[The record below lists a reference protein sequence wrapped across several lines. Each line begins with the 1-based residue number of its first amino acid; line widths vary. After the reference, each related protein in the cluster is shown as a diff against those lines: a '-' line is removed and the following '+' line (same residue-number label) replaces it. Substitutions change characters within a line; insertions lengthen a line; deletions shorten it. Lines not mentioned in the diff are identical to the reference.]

1 MSKSEYAPPL
11 APVGDAAS
19 VQETVER
26 KVGNAAPGQKSESG
40 PASAGSVGSAAASVP
55 PASSGGF
62 SQAAG
67 WHLPPHATHADP
79 LLDCLVQLTRL
90 HGKPYTAQALSNGLP
105 LVDQRLTPSLLARA
119 AARAQFSTRIVRR
132 DLVDVPQGLLP
143 AILILNGN
151 QACLLL
157 KPLEDGRFLVQYPES
172 ESPVEVDAQSLQQ
185 SYAGLMCFVRPQFH
199 FEQRAVQKE
208 VQPRSSHWFWAVVLE
223 NKRLYRDAL
232 MAAVLINVFA
242 LTMPLFSMNVYD
254 RVVPNNAV
262 ETLWVLAIGISLVL
276 IFNFVLTTARAYVVD
291 AASKRVDVQLS
302 AQIMERVLDLRM
314 ESRPASVGSFA
325 ANLRSFESV
334 RDFIASASLTTLVDL
349 PFVLLFLVV
358 IAWISPWMVLAPVVA
373 IGAILLVSF
382 WAQARMEALTL
393 KTFQASSQRNAML
406 VESLT
411 NLEAVKT
418 LNAQSGVQRLWES
431 STQYIAYMGGKI
443 KFISSGT
450 VNFVQT
456 LQQLVTVAVVVIGV
470 YQVQE
475 QALSMGG
482 IIAASM
488 IAGRCLA
495 PFGQV
500 AGLMM
505 QFHNARTSLN
515 SIDNYMKMPVEHE
528 AGREYVARPDL
539 RGAIEFRNVSFGY
552 PGSAQNSLSG
562 VSFSVRAGER
572 VGIIGRIGSGKTT
585 LEKLVLGLY
594 QPTEGAVLIDGMDA
608 RQIDP
613 VDLRRAIGHVP
624 QDPMLFYG
632 SLKHN
637 LLVGA
642 PHATE
647 ADMLRAARIAG
658 VDEFA
663 AQNPKGY
670 DMLVGERGE
679 SLSGGQRQ
687 SIAVARALIHDPA
700 MLLLDEPSSN
710 LDNQSEAQLKRRL
723 QEAAQGKTMVLV
735 THRTALLTLVDRL
748 IVIDGGKI
756 VADGAKDQVIEA
768 LKQGRIGGAGGRA

>member
-1 MSKSEYAPPL
+1 MTRPDFEPSL
-11 APVGDAAS
+11 ASSNGTDATQKTGQGS
-19 VQETVER
+19 MPE
-26 KVGNAAPGQKSESG
+26 AAAAAEQAG
-40 PASAGSVGSAAASVP
+40 PAFLGARSSARA
-55 PASSGGF
+55 PAGDWRMP
-62 SQAAG
+62 A
-67 WHLPPHATHADP
+67 HETHADP
-79 LLDCLVQLTRL
+79 LLDCLVQLTHL

-119 AARAQFSTRIVRR
+119 AARAQFSTRIVQRSL
-132 DLVDVPQGLLP
+132 DDVPQGLLP
-143 AILILNGN
+143 AILILHGDR
-151 QACLLL
+151 ACLLL
-157 KPLEDGRFLVQYPES
+157 RALESGRFLLQYPES
-172 ESPVEVDAQSLQQ
+172 ESPVEVEAQVLQQ
-185 SYAGLMCFVRPQFH
+185 DYAGLMCFVRPQFR
-199 FEQRAVQKE
+199 FEPRSVQQGME
-208 VQPRSSHWFWAVVLE
+208 PRSSHWFWAVILE
-223 NKRLYRDAL
+223 NRRLYRDAL
-232 MAAVLINVFA
+232 LAAVLINVFA
-242 LTMPLFSMNVYD
+242 LAMPLFSMNVYD

-276 IFNFVLTTARAYVVD
+276 IFNFVLTTTRAYVVD

-349 PFVLLFLVV
+349 PFVLLFLVA
-358 IAWISPWMVLAPVVA
+358 IAWVSPWMLIPPVVA
-373 IGAILLVSF
+373 IAAILLVSF
-382 WAQARMEALTL
+382 WAQARMESLTL
-393 KTFQASSQRNAML
+393 KTFQASSQRNALL

-456 LQQLVTVAVVVIGV
+456 LQQLVTIAVVVIGV
-470 YQVQE
+470 YQVQD
-475 QALSMGG
+475 ASLSMGG

-528 AGREYVARPDL
+528 AEREFVSRPDL
-539 RGAIEFRNVSFGY
+539 RGAIEFRNVSFSY
-552 PGSAQNSLSG
+552 PGSEQASLSG
-562 VSFSVRAGER
+562 VSFSLRPGER

-594 QPTEGAVLIDGMDA
+594 QPSEGSVLIDGMDA

-642 PHATE
+642 PFADET
-647 ADMLRAARIAG
+647 DMLHAARIAG
-658 VDEFA
+658 VDDFA
-663 AQNPKGY
+663 ARNPKGY

-687 SIAVARALIHDPA
+687 SIAVARALINDPA
-700 MLLLDEPSSN
+700 ILLLDEPSSN

-723 QEAAQGKTMVLV
+723 EEASQGKTILLV

-748 IVIDGGKI
+748 IVIDGGRI

-768 LKQGRIGGAGGRA
+768 LKQGRIGGVGGRA

>member
-1 MSKSEYAPPL
+1 MASSN
-11 APVGDAAS
+11 GTDATQKAGQGS
-19 VQETVER
+19 LPE
-26 KVGNAAPGQKSESG
+26 AAAAAEQAG
-40 PASAGSVGSAAASVP
+40 PAFLGARSSAHA
-55 PASSGGF
+55 PAGGWRMP
-62 SQAAG
+62 A
-67 WHLPPHATHADP
+67 HETHADP
-79 LLDCLVQLTRL
+79 LLDCLVQLTNL

-119 AARAQFSTRIVRR
+119 AARAQFSTRIVQRGL
-132 DLVDVPQGLLP
+132 DDVPQGLLP
-143 AILILNGN
+143 AILILHGDR
-151 QACLLL
+151 ACLLL
-157 KPLEDGRFLVQYPES
+157 RALESGRFLLQYPES
-172 ESPVEVDAQSLQQ
+172 ESPVEVEAQALLQD
-185 SYAGLMCFVRPQFH
+185 YAGLMCFVRPQFR
-199 FEQRAVQKE
+199 FEPRSVQQGME
-208 VQPRSSHWFWAVVLE
+208 PRSSHWFWAVILE
-223 NKRLYRDAL
+223 NRRLYRDAL
-232 MAAVLINVFA
+232 LAAVLINVFA
-242 LTMPLFSMNVYD
+242 LAMPLFSMNVYD

-276 IFNFVLTTARAYVVD
+276 IFNFVLTTTRAYVVD

-349 PFVLLFLVV
+349 PFVLLFLVA
-358 IAWISPWMVLAPVVA
+358 IAWVSPWMLIPPVVA
-373 IGAILLVSF
+373 IAAILLVSF
-382 WAQARMEALTL
+382 WAQARMESLTL
-393 KTFQASSQRNAML
+393 KTFQASSQRNALL

-456 LQQLVTVAVVVIGV
+456 LQQLVTIAVVVIGV
-470 YQVQE
+470 YQVQD
-475 QALSMGG
+475 ASLSMGG

-528 AGREYVARPDL
+528 AEREFVSRPDL
-539 RGAIEFRNVSFGY
+539 RGAIEFRNVSFSY
-552 PGSAQNSLSG
+552 PGSEQASLSG
-562 VSFSVRAGER
+562 VSFSLRPGER

-594 QPTEGAVLIDGMDA
+594 QPSEGSVLIDGMDA

-642 PHATE
+642 PFADET
-647 ADMLRAARIAG
+647 DMLHAARIAG
-658 VDEFA
+658 VDDFA
-663 AQNPKGY
+663 ARNPKGY

-687 SIAVARALIHDPA
+687 SIAVARALINDPA
-700 MLLLDEPSSN
+700 ILLLDEPSSN

-723 QEAAQGKTMVLV
+723 EEASQGKTILLV

-748 IVIDGGKI
+748 IVIDGGRI

-768 LKQGRIGGAGGRA
+768 LKQGRIGGVGGRA

>member
-1 MSKSEYAPPL
+1 M
-11 APVGDAAS
+11 
-19 VQETVER
+19 
-26 KVGNAAPGQKSESG
+26 
-40 PASAGSVGSAAASVP
+40 PA
-55 PASSGGF
+55 
-62 SQAAG
+62 
-67 WHLPPHATHADP
+67 HETHADP
-79 LLDCLVQLTRL
+79 LLDCLVQLTNL

-119 AARAQFSTRIVRR
+119 AARAQFSTRIVQRSL
-132 DLVDVPQGLLP
+132 DAVPQGLLP
-143 AILILNGN
+143 AILILNGDR
-151 QACLLL
+151 ACLLL
-157 KPLEDGRFLVQYPES
+157 RALESGRFLLQYPES
-172 ESPVEVDAQSLQQ
+172 ESPVEVEAQALLQD
-185 SYAGLMCFVRPQFH
+185 YAGLMCFVRPQFR
-199 FEQRAVQKE
+199 FEPRSVQQGME
-208 VQPRSSHWFWAVVLE
+208 PRSSHWFWAVILE
-223 NKRLYRDAL
+223 NRRLYRDAL
-232 MAAVLINVFA
+232 LAAVLINVFA
-242 LTMPLFSMNVYD
+242 LAMPLFSMNVYD

-276 IFNFVLTTARAYVVD
+276 IFNFVLTTTRAYVVD

-349 PFVLLFLVV
+349 PFVLLFLVA
-358 IAWISPWMVLAPVVA
+358 IAWVSPWMLIPPVVA
-373 IGAILLVSF
+373 IAAILLVSF
-382 WAQARMEALTL
+382 WAQARMESLTL
-393 KTFQASSQRNAML
+393 KTFQASSQRNALL

-456 LQQLVTVAVVVIGV
+456 LQQLVTIAVVVIGV
-470 YQVQE
+470 YQVQD
-475 QALSMGG
+475 ASLSMGG

-528 AGREYVARPDL
+528 AEREFVSRPDL
-539 RGAIEFRNVSFGY
+539 RGAIEFRNVSFSY
-552 PGSAQNSLSG
+552 PGSEQASLSG
-562 VSFSVRAGER
+562 VSFSLRPGER

-594 QPTEGAVLIDGMDA
+594 QPSEGSVLIDGMDA

-642 PHATE
+642 PFADET
-647 ADMLRAARIAG
+647 DMLHAARIAG
-658 VDEFA
+658 VDDFA
-663 AQNPKGY
+663 ARNPKGY

-687 SIAVARALIHDPA
+687 SIAVARALINDPA
-700 MLLLDEPSSN
+700 ILLLDEPSSN

-723 QEAAQGKTMVLV
+723 EEASQGKTILLV

-748 IVIDGGKI
+748 IVIDGGRI

-768 LKQGRIGGAGGRA
+768 LKQGRIGGVGGRA

>member
-1 MSKSEYAPPL
+1 MGRVQMPDSEFEMPEDP
-11 APVGDAAS
+11 
-19 VQETVER
+19 
-26 KVGNAAPGQKSESG
+26 
-40 PASAGSVGSAAASVP
+40 SAGQGPGPMPAA
-55 PASSGGF
+55 
-62 SQAAG
+62 SQAA
-67 WHLPPHATHADP
+67 HADP
-79 LLDCLVQLTRL
+79 LLECLVQLTHL
-90 HGKPYTAQALSNGLP
+90 HGNPYSAQALSNGLP
-105 LVDQRLTPSLLARA
+105 LVEQRLTPSLLARA
-119 AARAQFSTRIVRR
+119 AARAHFTTRIVQR
-132 DLVDVPQGLLP
+132 DIDGVPEGLLP

-151 QACLLL
+151 RACLLL
-157 KPLEDGRFLVQYPES
+157 KVLGEGRLLVQYPEID
-172 ESPVEVDAQSLQQ
+172 SPVEVERAALLQD
-185 SYAGLMCFVRPQFH
+185 YTGMMCFVRPQFR
-199 FEQRAVQKE
+199 FEQRSVQKGLE
-208 VQPRSSHWFWAVVLE
+208 PRSGHWFWAVVLD
-223 NKRLYRDAL
+223 NRRLYRDAL
-232 MAAVLINVFA
+232 LAAILINLFA
-242 LTMPLFSMNVYD
+242 LAMPLFSMNVYD

-276 IFNFVLTTARAYVVD
+276 IFNFVLSTARAYVVD
-291 AASKRVDVQLS
+291 SASKRVDVQLS

-314 ESRPASVGSFA
+314 DARPASVGSFA

-349 PFVLLFLVV
+349 PFVLLFLLAL
-358 IAWISPWMVLAPVVA
+358 AWISPWMLIPPIVA
-373 IGAILLVSF
+373 ILAILAVSF
-382 WAQARMEALTL
+382 WAQARMESLTL
-393 KTFQASSQRNAML
+393 KTFQAASQRNALL

-443 KFISSGT
+443 KFISAGT

-456 LQQLVTVAVVVIGV
+456 MQQLVSVAVVIIGV

-475 QALSMGG
+475 SALSMGG

-488 IAGRCLA
+488 IAGRTLA

-505 QFHNARTSLN
+505 QFHNARTSLH
-515 SIDNYMKMPVEHE
+515 SIDNYMKMPVEHGPE
-528 AGREYVARPDL
+528 REYVARPDL
-539 RGAIEFRNVSFGY
+539 RGAIEFRNVSFSY
-552 PGSAQNSLSG
+552 PGSDQASLSG
-562 VSFSVRAGER
+562 VSFSVKPGER
-572 VGIIGRIGSGKTT
+572 VGLIGRIGSGKTT

-594 QPTEGAVLIDGMDA
+594 QPTEGAVLIDGVDA

-637 LLVGA
+637 LLIGA
-642 PHATE
+642 PQAGE
-647 ADMLRAARIAG
+647 REMLHAARIAG
-658 VDEFA
+658 VDDFA

-670 DMLVGERGE
+670 GMNIGERGE

-687 SIAVARALIHDPA
+687 SIAVARALINDPP

-723 QEAAQGKTMVLV
+723 QEAAEGKTVLLV

-748 IVIDGGKI
+748 IVIDGGRI

-768 LKQGRIGGAGGRA
+768 LKQGRIGATGGRA

>member
-1 MSKSEYAPPL
+1 L
-11 APVGDAAS
+11 ASSNGTDATQKAGQGS
-19 VQETVER
+19 LPE
-26 KVGNAAPGQKSESG
+26 AAAAAEQAG
-40 PASAGSVGSAAASVP
+40 PAFLGARSSAHA
-55 PASSGGF
+55 PAGDWRMP
-62 SQAAG
+62 A
-67 WHLPPHATHADP
+67 HETHADP
-79 LLDCLVQLTRL
+79 LLDCLVQLTNL

-119 AARAQFSTRIVRR
+119 AARAQFSTRIVQRGL
-132 DLVDVPQGLLP
+132 DDVPQGLLP
-143 AILILNGN
+143 AILILHGDR
-151 QACLLL
+151 ACLLL
-157 KPLEDGRFLVQYPES
+157 RTLESGRFLLQYPES
-172 ESPVEVDAQSLQQ
+172 ESPVEVEAQALLQD
-185 SYAGLMCFVRPQFH
+185 YAGLMCFVRPQFR
-199 FEQRAVQKE
+199 FEPRSVQQGME
-208 VQPRSSHWFWAVVLE
+208 PRSSHWFWAVILE
-223 NKRLYRDAL
+223 NRRLYRDAL
-232 MAAVLINVFA
+232 LAAVLINVFA
-242 LTMPLFSMNVYD
+242 LAMPLFSMNVYD

-276 IFNFVLTTARAYVVD
+276 IFNFVLTTTRAYVVD

-302 AQIMERVLDLRM
+302 AQIMERVLDLRI

-349 PFVLLFLVV
+349 PFVLLFLVA
-358 IAWISPWMVLAPVVA
+358 IAWVSPWMLIPPVVA
-373 IGAILLVSF
+373 IAAILLVSF
-382 WAQARMEALTL
+382 WAQARMESLTL
-393 KTFQASSQRNAML
+393 KTFQASSQRNALL

-456 LQQLVTVAVVVIGV
+456 LQQLVTIAVVVIGV
-470 YQVQE
+470 YQVQDA
-475 QALSMGG
+475 ALSMGG

-528 AGREYVARPDL
+528 AEREFVSRPDL
-539 RGAIEFRNVSFGY
+539 RGAIEFRNVSFSY
-552 PGSAQNSLSG
+552 PGSEQASLSG
-562 VSFSVRAGER
+562 VSFSLRPGER

-594 QPTEGAVLIDGMDA
+594 QPSEGSVLIDGMDA

-642 PHATE
+642 PFADET
-647 ADMLRAARIAG
+647 DMLHAARIAG
-658 VDEFA
+658 VDDFA
-663 AQNPKGY
+663 ARNPKGY

-687 SIAVARALIHDPA
+687 SIAVARALINDPA
-700 MLLLDEPSSN
+700 ILLLDEPSSN

-723 QEAAQGKTMVLV
+723 EEASQGKTILLV

-748 IVIDGGKI
+748 IVIDGGRI

-768 LKQGRIGGAGGRA
+768 LKQGRIGGVGGRA

>member
-1 MSKSEYAPPL
+1 M
-11 APVGDAAS
+11 
-19 VQETVER
+19 
-26 KVGNAAPGQKSESG
+26 
-40 PASAGSVGSAAASVP
+40 PA
-55 PASSGGF
+55 
-62 SQAAG
+62 
-67 WHLPPHATHADP
+67 HETHADP
-79 LLDCLVQLTRL
+79 LLDCLVQLTNL

-119 AARAQFSTRIVRR
+119 AARAQFSTRIVQRGL
-132 DLVDVPQGLLP
+132 DDVPQGLLP
-143 AILILNGN
+143 AILILHGGR
-151 QACLLL
+151 ACLLL
-157 KPLEDGRFLVQYPES
+157 RPQESGRFLVQYPES
-172 ESPVEVDAQSLQQ
+172 ESPVEVEAQALLLD
-185 SYAGLMCFVRPQFH
+185 YAGLMCFVRPQFR
-199 FEQRAVQKE
+199 FEPRSVQQGME
-208 VQPRSSHWFWAVVLE
+208 PRSSHWFWAVILE
-223 NKRLYRDAL
+223 NRRLYRDAL
-232 MAAVLINVFA
+232 LAAVLINVFA
-242 LTMPLFSMNVYD
+242 LAMPLFSMNVYD

-276 IFNFVLTTARAYVVD
+276 IFNFVLTTTRAYVVD

-349 PFVLLFLVV
+349 PFVLLFLVA
-358 IAWISPWMVLAPVVA
+358 IAWISPWMLIPPVVA
-373 IGAILLVSF
+373 IAAILLVSF
-382 WAQARMEALTL
+382 WAQARMESLTL
-393 KTFQASSQRNAML
+393 KTFQASSQRNALL

-418 LNAQSGVQRLWES
+418 LNAQGGVQRLWES

-456 LQQLVTVAVVVIGV
+456 LQQLVTVAVVIVGV
-470 YQVQE
+470 YQVQDS
-475 QALSMGG
+475 ALSMGG

-528 AGREYVARPDL
+528 ADREFVSRPDL
-539 RGAIEFRNVSFGY
+539 RGAIEFRNVSFSY
-552 PGSAQNSLSG
+552 PGSEQASLSG
-562 VSFSVRAGER
+562 VSFSVRPGER

-594 QPTEGAVLIDGMDA
+594 QPTEGSVLIDGVDA

-642 PHATE
+642 PFAGE
-647 ADMLRAARIAG
+647 SDMLHAARIAG
-658 VDEFA
+658 VDEFVA
-663 AQNPKGY
+663 RNPRGY

-687 SIAVARALIHDPA
+687 SIAVARALINDPA
-700 MLLLDEPSSN
+700 ILLLDEPSSN

-723 QEAAQGKTMVLV
+723 EEAARDKTILLV

-756 VADGAKDQVIEA
+756 VADGGKEQVIEA
-768 LKQGRIGGAGGRA
+768 LKQGRIGGVGGRA

>member
-1 MSKSEYAPPL
+1 MTKPDVEPTL
-11 APVGDAAS
+11 ASD
-19 VQETVER
+19 
-26 KVGNAAPGQKSESG
+26 SG
-40 PASAGSVGSAAASVP
+40 PDTVQKRGHGAAAEQAGPAFLGTRSSVRAAAEDWRI
-55 PASSGGF
+55 PA
-62 SQAAG
+62 
-67 WHLPPHATHADP
+67 HETHSDP
-79 LLDCLVQLTRL
+79 LLDCLVQLTHL

-119 AARAQFSTRIVRR
+119 AARAQFSTRIVQRGL
-132 DLVDVPQGLLP
+132 DDIPQGLLP
-143 AILILNGN
+143 AILLLHGSR
-151 QACLLL
+151 ACLLL
-157 KPLEDGRFLVQYPES
+157 RAQENGRVLLQYPES
-172 ESPVEVDAQSLQQ
+172 DSPVEVEAQALEQD
-185 SYAGLMCFVRPQFH
+185 YTGLMCFVRPQFR
-199 FEQRAVQKE
+199 FEARSRQQGME
-208 VQPRSSHWFWAVVLE
+208 PRSSHWFWAVILE
-223 NKRLYRDAL
+223 NRRLYRDAL
-232 MAAVLINVFA
+232 LAAVLINVFA
-242 LTMPLFSMNVYD
+242 LAMPLFSMNVYD

-276 IFNFVLTTARAYVVD
+276 IFNFVLTTTRAYVVD

-349 PFVLLFLVV
+349 PFVLLFLVA
-358 IAWISPWMVLAPVVA
+358 IAWVSPWMLIPPVVA
-373 IGAILLVSF
+373 IAAILLVSF
-382 WAQARMEALTL
+382 WAQARMESLTL
-393 KTFQASSQRNAML
+393 KTFQASSQRNALL

-418 LNAQSGVQRLWES
+418 LNAQGGVQRLWES

-470 YQVQE
+470 YQVQDS
-475 QALSMGG
+475 ALSMGG

-528 AGREYVARPDL
+528 ADREFVSRPDL
-539 RGAIEFRNVSFGY
+539 RGGIEFRNVSFSY
-552 PGSAQNSLSG
+552 PGSDQPSLSG
-562 VSFSVRAGER
+562 VSFSVRPGER

-594 QPTEGAVLIDGMDA
+594 QPSEGSVLIDGVDA

-642 PHATE
+642 PFAGE
-647 ADMLRAARIAG
+647 SDMLHAARIAG
-658 VDEFA
+658 VDEFVA
-663 AQNPKGY
+663 RNPKGY

-687 SIAVARALIHDPA
+687 SIAVARALINDPA
-700 MLLLDEPSSN
+700 ILLLDEPSSN

-723 QEAAQGKTMVLV
+723 EEAAQNKTILLV

-756 VADGAKDQVIEA
+756 VADGAKEQVIEA
-768 LKQGRIGGAGGRA
+768 LKQGRIGGVGGRA

>member
-1 MSKSEYAPPL
+1 M
-11 APVGDAAS
+11 
-19 VQETVER
+19 
-26 KVGNAAPGQKSESG
+26 
-40 PASAGSVGSAAASVP
+40 PA
-55 PASSGGF
+55 
-62 SQAAG
+62 
-67 WHLPPHATHADP
+67 HETHADP
-79 LLDCLVQLTRL
+79 LLDCLVQLTNL

-119 AARAQFSTRIVRR
+119 AARAQFSTRIVQRGL
-132 DLVDVPQGLLP
+132 DDVPQGLLP
-143 AILILNGN
+143 AILILHGGR
-151 QACLLL
+151 ACLLL
-157 KPLEDGRFLVQYPES
+157 RGQESGRFLVQYPES
-172 ESPVEVDAQSLQQ
+172 ESPVEVEAQVLQQ
-185 SYAGLMCFVRPQFH
+185 DYAGLMCFVRPQFR
-199 FEQRAVQKE
+199 FEPRSVQQGME
-208 VQPRSSHWFWAVVLE
+208 PRSSHWFWAVILE
-223 NKRLYRDAL
+223 NRRLYRDAL
-232 MAAVLINVFA
+232 LAAVLINVFA
-242 LTMPLFSMNVYD
+242 LAMPLFSMNVYD

-276 IFNFVLTTARAYVVD
+276 IFNFVLTTTRAYVVD

-349 PFVLLFLVV
+349 PFVLLFLVA
-358 IAWISPWMVLAPVVA
+358 IAWVSPWMLIPPLVA
-373 IGAILLVSF
+373 IAAILLVSF
-382 WAQARMEALTL
+382 WAQARMESLTL
-393 KTFQASSQRNAML
+393 KTFQASSQRNALL

-418 LNAQSGVQRLWES
+418 LNAQGGVQRLWES

-456 LQQLVTVAVVVIGV
+456 LQQLVTVAVVIVGV
-470 YQVQE
+470 YQVQDS
-475 QALSMGG
+475 ALSMGG

-528 AGREYVARPDL
+528 ADREFVSRPDL
-539 RGAIEFRNVSFGY
+539 RGAIEFRNVSFSY
-552 PGSAQNSLSG
+552 PGSEQASLSG
-562 VSFSVRAGER
+562 VSFSVRPGER

-594 QPTEGAVLIDGMDA
+594 QPTEGSVLIDGVDA

-642 PHATE
+642 PFAGE
-647 ADMLRAARIAG
+647 SDMLHAARIAG
-658 VDEFA
+658 VDEFVA
-663 AQNPKGY
+663 RNPKGY

-687 SIAVARALIHDPA
+687 SIAVARALINDPA
-700 MLLLDEPSSN
+700 ILLLDEPSSN

-723 QEAAQGKTMVLV
+723 EEAAEDKTILLV

-756 VADGAKDQVIEA
+756 VADGGKEQVIEA
-768 LKQGRIGGAGGRA
+768 LKQGRIGGVGGRA

>member
-1 MSKSEYAPPL
+1 M
-11 APVGDAAS
+11 
-19 VQETVER
+19 
-26 KVGNAAPGQKSESG
+26 
-40 PASAGSVGSAAASVP
+40 PA
-55 PASSGGF
+55 
-62 SQAAG
+62 
-67 WHLPPHATHADP
+67 HETHADP
-79 LLDCLVQLTRL
+79 LLDCLVQLTNL

-119 AARAQFSTRIVRR
+119 AARAQFSTRIVQRSL
-132 DLVDVPQGLLP
+132 DAVPQGLLP
-143 AILILNGN
+143 AILILHGDR
-151 QACLLL
+151 ACLLL
-157 KPLEDGRFLVQYPES
+157 RTLESGRFLLQYPES
-172 ESPVEVDAQSLQQ
+172 ESPVEVEAQALLQD
-185 SYAGLMCFVRPQFH
+185 YAGLMCFVRPQFR
-199 FEQRAVQKE
+199 FEPRSVQQGME
-208 VQPRSSHWFWAVVLE
+208 PRSSHWFWAVILE
-223 NKRLYRDAL
+223 NRRLYRDAL
-232 MAAVLINVFA
+232 LAAVLINVFA
-242 LTMPLFSMNVYD
+242 LAMPLFSMNVYD

-276 IFNFVLTTARAYVVD
+276 IFNFVLTTTRAYVVD

-349 PFVLLFLVV
+349 PFVLLFLVA
-358 IAWISPWMVLAPVVA
+358 IAWVSPWMLIPPVVA
-373 IGAILLVSF
+373 IAAILLVSF
-382 WAQARMEALTL
+382 WAQARMENLTL
-393 KTFQASSQRNAML
+393 KTFQASSQRNALL

-456 LQQLVTVAVVVIGV
+456 LQQLVTIAVVVIGV
-470 YQVQE
+470 YQVQD
-475 QALSMGG
+475 ASLSMGG

-528 AGREYVARPDL
+528 AEREFVSRPDL
-539 RGAIEFRNVSFGY
+539 RGAIEFRNVSFSY
-552 PGSAQNSLSG
+552 PGSEQASLSG
-562 VSFSVRAGER
+562 VSFSLRPGER

-594 QPTEGAVLIDGMDA
+594 QPSEGSVLIDGMDA

-642 PHATE
+642 PFADET
-647 ADMLRAARIAG
+647 DMLHAARIAG
-658 VDEFA
+658 VDDFA
-663 AQNPKGY
+663 ARNPKGY

-687 SIAVARALIHDPA
+687 SIAVARALINDPA
-700 MLLLDEPSSN
+700 ILLLDEPSSN

-723 QEAAQGKTMVLV
+723 EEASQGKTILLV

-748 IVIDGGKI
+748 IVIDGGRI

-768 LKQGRIGGAGGRA
+768 LKQGRIGGVGGRA

>member
-1 MSKSEYAPPL
+1 
-11 APVGDAAS
+11 
-19 VQETVER
+19 VQEASREAAGQP
-26 KVGNAAPGQKSESG
+26 GNSAGAEG
-40 PASAGSVGSAAASVP
+40 PAHVS
-55 PASSGGF
+55 F
-62 SQAAG
+62 SQASG
-67 WHLPPHATHADP
+67 WHMPAHETHADP

-105 LVDQRLTPSLLARA
+105 LVEQRLTPSLLARA
-119 AARAQFSTRIVRR
+119 AARAQFTARVVQRSL
-132 DLVDVPQGLLP
+132 DGVPEGLLP
-143 AILILNGN
+143 VILILHGN
-151 QACLLL
+151 RACLLL
-157 KPLEDGRFLVQYPES
+157 KTLGSGRLLLQYPES
-172 ESPVEVDAQSLQQ
+172 ESPVEVEQQVLLQD
-185 SYAGLMCFVRPQFH
+185 YTGLMCFVRPQFRV
-199 FEQRAVQKE
+199 EQRSVQ
-208 VQPRSSHWFWAVVLE
+208 QGMAPRSSHWFWAVVLE
-223 NKRLYRDAL
+223 NRRLYRDAL
-232 MAAVLINVFA
+232 MAAVLINLFA
-242 LTMPLFSMNVYD
+242 LAMPLFSMNVYD

-276 IFNFVLTTARAYVVD
+276 VFNFVLTTARAYVVD
-291 AASKRVDVQLS
+291 SASKRVDVQLS

-349 PFVLLFLVV
+349 PFVLLFLVA
-358 IAWISPWMVLAPVVA
+358 IAWISPWMLIPPVVA
-373 IGAILLVSF
+373 IAAILLVSF
-382 WAQARMEALTL
+382 WAQARMESLTL
-393 KTFQASSQRNAML
+393 QTFQASSQRNALL

-456 LQQLVTVAVVVIGV
+456 LQQLVSVAVVVIGV

-475 QALSMGG
+475 SALSMGG
-482 IIAASM
+482 IIGASM

-515 SIDNYMKMPVEHE
+515 SIDNYMKMPVEHD
-528 AGREYVARPDL
+528 ADREFVSRPDL
-539 RGAIEFRNVSFGY
+539 RGAIEFRNVSFSY
-552 PGSAQNSLSG
+552 PGSEQTSLSG
-562 VSFSVRAGER
+562 LSFTVRPGER

-594 QPTEGAVLIDGMDA
+594 QPSEGAVLIDGVDA

-642 PHATE
+642 PYAGE

-663 AQNPKGY
+663 ARNPKGY

-687 SIAVARALIHDPA
+687 SIAVARALINDPA

-723 QEAAQGKTMVLV
+723 QEAAQGKTMLLV
-735 THRTALLTLVDRL
+735 THRTALLSLVDRL

-768 LKQGRIGGAGGRA
+768 LKQGRIGGVGGRA

>member
-1 MSKSEYAPPL
+1 M
-11 APVGDAAS
+11 
-19 VQETVER
+19 
-26 KVGNAAPGQKSESG
+26 
-40 PASAGSVGSAAASVP
+40 PA
-55 PASSGGF
+55 
-62 SQAAG
+62 
-67 WHLPPHATHADP
+67 HETHADP
-79 LLDCLVQLTRL
+79 LLDCLVQLTNL

-119 AARAQFSTRIVRR
+119 AARAQFSTRIVQRGL
-132 DLVDVPQGLLP
+132 DDVPQGLLP
-143 AILILNGN
+143 AILILHGDR
-151 QACLLL
+151 ACLLL
-157 KPLEDGRFLVQYPES
+157 RALESGRFLLQYPES
-172 ESPVEVDAQSLQQ
+172 ESPVEVEAQALLQD
-185 SYAGLMCFVRPQFH
+185 YAGLMCFVRPQFR
-199 FEQRAVQKE
+199 FEPRSVQQGME
-208 VQPRSSHWFWAVVLE
+208 PRSSHWFWAVILE
-223 NKRLYRDAL
+223 NRRLYRDAL
-232 MAAVLINVFA
+232 LAAVLINVFA
-242 LTMPLFSMNVYD
+242 LAMPLFSMNVYD

-276 IFNFVLTTARAYVVD
+276 IFNFVLTTTRAYVVD

-349 PFVLLFLVV
+349 PFVLLFLVA
-358 IAWISPWMVLAPVVA
+358 IAWVSPWMLIPPVVA
-373 IGAILLVSF
+373 IAAILLVSF
-382 WAQARMEALTL
+382 WAQARMESLTL
-393 KTFQASSQRNAML
+393 KTFQASSQRNALL

-456 LQQLVTVAVVVIGV
+456 LQQLVTIAVVVIGV
-470 YQVQE
+470 YQVQDA
-475 QALSMGG
+475 ALSMGG

-528 AGREYVARPDL
+528 AEREFVSRPDL
-539 RGAIEFRNVSFGY
+539 RGAIEFRNVSFSY
-552 PGSAQNSLSG
+552 PGSEQASLSG
-562 VSFSVRAGER
+562 VSFSLRPGER

-594 QPTEGAVLIDGMDA
+594 QPSEGSVLIDGMDA

-642 PHATE
+642 PFADET
-647 ADMLRAARIAG
+647 DMLHAARIAG
-658 VDEFA
+658 VDDFA
-663 AQNPKGY
+663 ARNPKGY

-687 SIAVARALIHDPA
+687 SIAVARALINDPA
-700 MLLLDEPSSN
+700 ILLLDEPSSN

-723 QEAAQGKTMVLV
+723 EEASQGKTILLV

-748 IVIDGGKI
+748 IVIDGGRI

-768 LKQGRIGGAGGRA
+768 LKQGRIGGVGGRA

>member
-1 MSKSEYAPPL
+1 M
-11 APVGDAAS
+11 
-19 VQETVER
+19 
-26 KVGNAAPGQKSESG
+26 
-40 PASAGSVGSAAASVP
+40 PA
-55 PASSGGF
+55 
-62 SQAAG
+62 
-67 WHLPPHATHADP
+67 HETHADP
-79 LLDCLVQLTRL
+79 LLDCLVQLTQL

-119 AARAQFSTRIVRR
+119 AARAQFSTRIVQRTL
-132 DLVDVPQGLLP
+132 DDVPQGLLP
-143 AILILNGN
+143 AILLLHGGR
-151 QACLLL
+151 ACLLL
-157 KPLEDGRFLVQYPES
+157 RAQEGGRVLLQYPES
-172 ESPVEVDAQSLQQ
+172 DSPVEVELQALLQ
-185 SYAGLMCFVRPQFH
+185 DYMGLMCFVRPQFR
-199 FEQRAVQKE
+199 FEQRSVQQGME
-208 VQPRSSHWFWAVVLE
+208 PRSSHWFWAVILE
-223 NKRLYRDAL
+223 NRRLYRDAL
-232 MAAVLINVFA
+232 LAAVLINVFA
-242 LTMPLFSMNVYD
+242 LAMPLFSMNVYD

-262 ETLWVLAIGISLVL
+262 ETLWVLSIGISLVL
-276 IFNFVLTTARAYVVD
+276 IFNFVLTTTRAYVVD

-349 PFVLLFLVV
+349 PFVLLFLVA
-358 IAWISPWMVLAPVVA
+358 IAWVSPWMLIPPVVA
-373 IGAILLVSF
+373 IAAILLVSF
-382 WAQARMEALTL
+382 WAQARMESLTL
-393 KTFQASSQRNAML
+393 KTFQASSQRNALL

-418 LNAQSGVQRLWES
+418 LNAQGGVQRLWES

-456 LQQLVTVAVVVIGV
+456 LQQLVTIAVVVIGV
-470 YQVQE
+470 YQVQDS
-475 QALSMGG
+475 ALSMGG

-528 AGREYVARPDL
+528 ADREFVSRPDL
-539 RGAIEFRNVSFGY
+539 RGAIEFRNVSFSY
-552 PGSAQNSLSG
+552 PGSEQASLSG
-562 VSFSVRAGER
+562 VSFSLRPGER

-594 QPTEGAVLIDGMDA
+594 QPSEGSVLIDGVDA

-642 PHATE
+642 PFADE
-647 ADMLRAARIAG
+647 SDMLHAARIAG
-658 VDEFA
+658 VDEFVA
-663 AQNPKGY
+663 RNPKGY

-687 SIAVARALIHDPA
+687 SIAVARALINDPA
-700 MLLLDEPSSN
+700 ILLLDEPSSN

-723 QEAAQGKTMVLV
+723 EEAAKDKTILLV

-768 LKQGRIGGAGGRA
+768 LKQGRIGGVGARA

>member
-1 MSKSEYAPPL
+1 MASSN
-11 APVGDAAS
+11 GTDATQKAGQGS
-19 VQETVER
+19 LPE
-26 KVGNAAPGQKSESG
+26 AAAAAEQAG
-40 PASAGSVGSAAASVP
+40 PAFLGARSSAHA
-55 PASSGGF
+55 PAGDWRMP
-62 SQAAG
+62 A
-67 WHLPPHATHADP
+67 HETHADP
-79 LLDCLVQLTRL
+79 LLDCLVQLTNL

-119 AARAQFSTRIVRR
+119 AARAQFSTRIVQRSL
-132 DLVDVPQGLLP
+132 DAVPQGLLP
-143 AILILNGN
+143 AILILHGDR
-151 QACLLL
+151 ACLLL
-157 KPLEDGRFLVQYPES
+157 RALESGRFLLQYPES
-172 ESPVEVDAQSLQQ
+172 ESPVEVEAQALLQD
-185 SYAGLMCFVRPQFH
+185 YAGLMCFVRPQFR
-199 FEQRAVQKE
+199 FEPRSVQQGME
-208 VQPRSSHWFWAVVLE
+208 PRSSHWFWAVILE
-223 NKRLYRDAL
+223 NRRLYRDAL
-232 MAAVLINVFA
+232 LAAVLINVFA
-242 LTMPLFSMNVYD
+242 LAMPLFSMNVYD

-276 IFNFVLTTARAYVVD
+276 IFNFVLTTTRAYVVD

-349 PFVLLFLVV
+349 PFVLLFLVA
-358 IAWISPWMVLAPVVA
+358 IAWVSPWMLIPPVVA
-373 IGAILLVSF
+373 IAAILLVSF
-382 WAQARMEALTL
+382 WAQARMESLTL
-393 KTFQASSQRNAML
+393 KTFQASSQRNALL

-456 LQQLVTVAVVVIGV
+456 LQQLVTIAVVVIGV
-470 YQVQE
+470 YQVQD
-475 QALSMGG
+475 ASLSMGG

-528 AGREYVARPDL
+528 AEREFVSRPDL
-539 RGAIEFRNVSFGY
+539 RGAIEFRNVSFSY
-552 PGSAQNSLSG
+552 PGSEQASLSG
-562 VSFSVRAGER
+562 VSFSLRPGER

-594 QPTEGAVLIDGMDA
+594 QPSEGSVLIDGMDA

-642 PHATE
+642 PFADET
-647 ADMLRAARIAG
+647 DMLHAARIAG
-658 VDEFA
+658 VDDFA
-663 AQNPKGY
+663 ARNPKGY

-687 SIAVARALIHDPA
+687 SIAVARALINDPA
-700 MLLLDEPSSN
+700 ILLLDEPSSN

-723 QEAAQGKTMVLV
+723 EEASQGKTILLV

-748 IVIDGGKI
+748 IVIDGGRI

-768 LKQGRIGGAGGRA
+768 LKQGRIGGVGGRA

>member
-1 MSKSEYAPPL
+1 MSRPDFEPSL
-11 APVGDAAS
+11 ASSNGTDATQKAGQGS
-19 VQETVER
+19 LPE
-26 KVGNAAPGQKSESG
+26 AAAAAEQAG
-40 PASAGSVGSAAASVP
+40 PAFLGARSSAHA
-55 PASSGGF
+55 PAGDWRMP
-62 SQAAG
+62 A
-67 WHLPPHATHADP
+67 HETHADP
-79 LLDCLVQLTRL
+79 LLDCLVQLTNL

-119 AARAQFSTRIVRR
+119 AARAQFSTRIVQRSL
-132 DLVDVPQGLLP
+132 DAVPQGLLP
-143 AILILNGN
+143 AILILHGDR
-151 QACLLL
+151 ACLLL
-157 KPLEDGRFLVQYPES
+157 RTLESGRFLLQYPES
-172 ESPVEVDAQSLQQ
+172 ESPVEVEAQALLQD
-185 SYAGLMCFVRPQFH
+185 YAGLMCFVRPQFR
-199 FEQRAVQKE
+199 FESRSVQQGME
-208 VQPRSSHWFWAVVLE
+208 PRSSHWFWAVILE
-223 NKRLYRDAL
+223 NRRLYRDAL
-232 MAAVLINVFA
+232 LAAVLINVFA
-242 LTMPLFSMNVYD
+242 LAMPLFSMNVYD

-276 IFNFVLTTARAYVVD
+276 IFNFVLTTTRAYVVD

-349 PFVLLFLVV
+349 PFVLLFLVA
-358 IAWISPWMVLAPVVA
+358 IAWVSPWMLIPPVVA
-373 IGAILLVSF
+373 IAAILLVSF
-382 WAQARMEALTL
+382 WAQARMESLTL
-393 KTFQASSQRNAML
+393 KTFQASSQRNALL

-418 LNAQSGVQRLWES
+418 LNAQSGVQRFWES

-456 LQQLVTVAVVVIGV
+456 LQQLVTIAVVVIGV
-470 YQVQE
+470 YQVQD
-475 QALSMGG
+475 ASLSMGG

-528 AGREYVARPDL
+528 AEREFVSRPDL
-539 RGAIEFRNVSFGY
+539 RGAIEFRNVSFSY
-552 PGSAQNSLSG
+552 PGSEQASLSG
-562 VSFSVRAGER
+562 VSFSLRPGER

-594 QPTEGAVLIDGMDA
+594 QPSEGSVLIDGMDA

-642 PHATE
+642 PFADET
-647 ADMLRAARIAG
+647 DMLHAARIAG
-658 VDEFA
+658 VDDFA
-663 AQNPKGY
+663 ARNPKGY

-687 SIAVARALIHDPA
+687 SIAVARALINDPA
-700 MLLLDEPSSN
+700 ILLLDEPSSN

-723 QEAAQGKTMVLV
+723 EEASQGKTILLV

-748 IVIDGGKI
+748 IVIDGGRI

-768 LKQGRIGGAGGRA
+768 LKQGRIGGVGGRA

>member
-1 MSKSEYAPPL
+1 MTKPDVEPTL
-11 APVGDAAS
+11 AS
-19 VQETVER
+19 VSGTDATQKQGHGASPE
-26 KVGNAAPGQKSESG
+26 AAAAAAAAEHAG
-40 PASAGSVGSAAASVP
+40 PAFLGARSAGHA
-55 PASSGGF
+55 PAE
-62 SQAAG
+62 G
-67 WHLPPHATHADP
+67 WRMPAHETHADP
-79 LLDCLVQLTRL
+79 LLDCLVQLTHL

-119 AARAQFSTRIVRR
+119 AARAQFSTRIVQRTL
-132 DLVDVPQGLLP
+132 DDVPQGLLP
-143 AILILNGN
+143 AILLLHGGR
-151 QACLLL
+151 ACLLL
-157 KPLEDGRFLVQYPES
+157 RAQEGGRVLLQYPES
-172 ESPVEVDAQSLQQ
+172 DSPVEVQVQALLQD
-185 SYAGLMCFVRPQFH
+185 YTGLMCFVRPQFR
-199 FEQRAVQKE
+199 FEQRSVQQGME
-208 VQPRSSHWFWAVVLE
+208 PRSSHWFWAVILE
-223 NKRLYRDAL
+223 NRRLYRDAL
-232 MAAVLINVFA
+232 LAAVLINVFA
-242 LTMPLFSMNVYD
+242 LAMPLFSMNVYD

-276 IFNFVLTTARAYVVD
+276 IFNFVLTTTRAYVVD

-349 PFVLLFLVV
+349 PFVLLFLVA
-358 IAWISPWMVLAPVVA
+358 IAWVSPWMLIPPVVA
-373 IGAILLVSF
+373 IAAILLVSF
-382 WAQARMEALTL
+382 WAQARMESLTL
-393 KTFQASSQRNAML
+393 KTFQASSQRNALL

-418 LNAQSGVQRLWES
+418 LNAQGGVQRLWES

-456 LQQLVTVAVVVIGV
+456 LQQLVTIAVVVIGV
-470 YQVQE
+470 YQVQDS
-475 QALSMGG
+475 ALSMGG

-528 AGREYVARPDL
+528 ADREFVSRPDL
-539 RGAIEFRNVSFGY
+539 RGAIEFRNVSFSY
-552 PGSAQNSLSG
+552 PGSEQASLSG
-562 VSFSVRAGER
+562 VSFSLRPGER

-594 QPTEGAVLIDGMDA
+594 QPSEGSVLIDGVDA

-642 PHATE
+642 PFADE
-647 ADMLRAARIAG
+647 SDMLHAARIAG
-658 VDEFA
+658 VDEFVA
-663 AQNPKGY
+663 RNPKGY

-687 SIAVARALIHDPA
+687 SIAVARALINDPA
-700 MLLLDEPSSN
+700 ILLLDEPSSN

-723 QEAAQGKTMVLV
+723 EEAARDKTILLV

-768 LKQGRIGGAGGRA
+768 LKQGRIGGVGARA

>member
-1 MSKSEYAPPL
+1 M
-11 APVGDAAS
+11 
-19 VQETVER
+19 
-26 KVGNAAPGQKSESG
+26 
-40 PASAGSVGSAAASVP
+40 PA
-55 PASSGGF
+55 
-62 SQAAG
+62 
-67 WHLPPHATHADP
+67 HETHADP
-79 LLDCLVQLTRL
+79 LLDCLVQLTNL

-119 AARAQFSTRIVRR
+119 AARAQFSTRIVQRSL
-132 DLVDVPQGLLP
+132 DAVPQGLLP
-143 AILILNGN
+143 AILILHGDR
-151 QACLLL
+151 ACLLL
-157 KPLEDGRFLVQYPES
+157 RTLESGRFLLQYPES
-172 ESPVEVDAQSLQQ
+172 ESPVEVEAQALLQD
-185 SYAGLMCFVRPQFH
+185 YAGLMCFVRPQFR
-199 FEQRAVQKE
+199 FEPRSVQQGME
-208 VQPRSSHWFWAVVLE
+208 PRSSHWFWAVILE
-223 NKRLYRDAL
+223 NRRLYRDAL
-232 MAAVLINVFA
+232 LAAVLINVFA
-242 LTMPLFSMNVYD
+242 LAMPLFSMNVYD

-276 IFNFVLTTARAYVVD
+276 IFNFVLTTTRAYVVD

-349 PFVLLFLVV
+349 PFVLLFLVA
-358 IAWISPWMVLAPVVA
+358 IAWVSPWMLIPPVVA
-373 IGAILLVSF
+373 IAAILLVSF
-382 WAQARMEALTL
+382 WAQARMESLTL
-393 KTFQASSQRNAML
+393 KTFQASSQRNALL

-456 LQQLVTVAVVVIGV
+456 LQQLVTIAVVVIGV
-470 YQVQE
+470 YQVQD
-475 QALSMGG
+475 ASLSMGG

-528 AGREYVARPDL
+528 AEREFVSRPDL
-539 RGAIEFRNVSFGY
+539 RGAIEFRNVSFSY
-552 PGSAQNSLSG
+552 PGSEQASLSG
-562 VSFSVRAGER
+562 VSFSLRPGER

-594 QPTEGAVLIDGMDA
+594 QPSEGSVLIDGMDA

-642 PHATE
+642 PFADET
-647 ADMLRAARIAG
+647 DMLHAARIAG
-658 VDEFA
+658 VDDFA
-663 AQNPKGY
+663 ARNPKGY

-687 SIAVARALIHDPA
+687 SIAVARALINDPA
-700 MLLLDEPSSN
+700 ILLLDEPSSN

-723 QEAAQGKTMVLV
+723 EEASQGKTILLV

-748 IVIDGGKI
+748 IVIDGGRI

-768 LKQGRIGGAGGRA
+768 LKQGRIGGVGGRA

>member
-1 MSKSEYAPPL
+1 MTRPDFEPSL
-11 APVGDAAS
+11 ASSNGTDATQKAGQGS
-19 VQETVER
+19 LPE
-26 KVGNAAPGQKSESG
+26 AAAAAEQAG
-40 PASAGSVGSAAASVP
+40 PAFLGARSSAHA
-55 PASSGGF
+55 PAGDWRMP
-62 SQAAG
+62 A
-67 WHLPPHATHADP
+67 HETHADP
-79 LLDCLVQLTRL
+79 LLDCLVQLTNL

-119 AARAQFSTRIVRR
+119 AARAQFSTRIVQRSL
-132 DLVDVPQGLLP
+132 DAVPQGLLP
-143 AILILNGN
+143 AILILNGGR
-151 QACLLL
+151 ACLLL
-157 KPLEDGRFLVQYPES
+157 RALESGRFLLQYPES
-172 ESPVEVDAQSLQQ
+172 ESPVEVEAQALLQD
-185 SYAGLMCFVRPQFH
+185 YAGLMCFVRPQFR
-199 FEQRAVQKE
+199 FEPRSVQQGME
-208 VQPRSSHWFWAVVLE
+208 PRSSHWFWAVILE
-223 NKRLYRDAL
+223 NRRLYRDAL
-232 MAAVLINVFA
+232 LAAVLINVFA
-242 LTMPLFSMNVYD
+242 LAMPLFSMNVYD

-276 IFNFVLTTARAYVVD
+276 IFNFVLTTTRAYVVD

-349 PFVLLFLVV
+349 PFVLLFLVA
-358 IAWISPWMVLAPVVA
+358 IAWVSPWMLIPPVVA
-373 IGAILLVSF
+373 IAAILLVSF
-382 WAQARMEALTL
+382 WAQARMESLTL
-393 KTFQASSQRNAML
+393 KTFQASSQRNALL

-456 LQQLVTVAVVVIGV
+456 LQQLVTIAVVVIGV
-470 YQVQE
+470 YQVQD
-475 QALSMGG
+475 ASLSMGG

-528 AGREYVARPDL
+528 AEREFVSRPDL
-539 RGAIEFRNVSFGY
+539 RGAIEFRNVSFSY
-552 PGSAQNSLSG
+552 PGSEQASLSG
-562 VSFSVRAGER
+562 VSFSLRPGER

-594 QPTEGAVLIDGMDA
+594 QPSEGSVLIDGMDA

-642 PHATE
+642 PFADET
-647 ADMLRAARIAG
+647 DMLHAARIAG
-658 VDEFA
+658 VDDFA
-663 AQNPKGY
+663 ARNPKGY

-687 SIAVARALIHDPA
+687 SIAVARALINDPA
-700 MLLLDEPSSN
+700 ILLLDEPSSN

-723 QEAAQGKTMVLV
+723 EEASQGKTILLV

-748 IVIDGGKI
+748 IVIDGGRI

-768 LKQGRIGGAGGRA
+768 LKQGRIGGVGGRA

>member
-1 MSKSEYAPPL
+1 MSRPDFEPSL
-11 APVGDAAS
+11 ASSNGTDATQKAGQGS
-19 VQETVER
+19 LPE
-26 KVGNAAPGQKSESG
+26 AAAAAEQAG
-40 PASAGSVGSAAASVP
+40 PAFLGARSSARK
-55 PASSGGF
+55 PAE
-62 SQAAG
+62 G
-67 WHLPPHATHADP
+67 WRMPAHETHADP
-79 LLDCLVQLTRL
+79 LLDCLVQLTNL

-119 AARAQFSTRIVRR
+119 AARAQFSTRIVQRSL
-132 DLVDVPQGLLP
+132 DDVPQGLLP
-143 AILILNGN
+143 AILILHGDR
-151 QACLLL
+151 ACLLL
-157 KPLEDGRFLVQYPES
+157 RALESGRFLLQYPES
-172 ESPVEVDAQSLQQ
+172 EGPVEVEAQALLQDY
-185 SYAGLMCFVRPQFH
+185 SGLMCFVRPQFR
-199 FEQRAVQKE
+199 FEPRSVQQGLE
-208 VQPRSSHWFWAVVLE
+208 PRSSHWFWAVILE
-223 NKRLYRDAL
+223 NRRLYRDAL
-232 MAAVLINVFA
+232 LAAVLINVFA
-242 LTMPLFSMNVYD
+242 LAMPLFSMNVYD

-262 ETLWVLAIGISLVL
+262 ETLWVLTIGISLVL
-276 IFNFVLTTARAYVVD
+276 IFNFVLTTTRAYVVD

-349 PFVLLFLVV
+349 PFVLLFLVA
-358 IAWISPWMVLAPVVA
+358 IAWVSPWMLIPPVVA
-373 IGAILLVSF
+373 IAAILLVSF
-382 WAQARMEALTL
+382 WAQARMESLTL
-393 KTFQASSQRNAML
+393 KTFQASSQRNALL

-456 LQQLVTVAVVVIGV
+456 LQQLVTIAVVVIGV
-470 YQVQE
+470 YQVQDS
-475 QALSMGG
+475 ALSMGG

-528 AGREYVARPDL
+528 AEREFVSRPDL
-539 RGAIEFRNVSFGY
+539 RGAIEFRNVSFSY
-552 PGSAQNSLSG
+552 PGSEQASLSG
-562 VSFSVRAGER
+562 VSFSLRPGER

-594 QPTEGAVLIDGMDA
+594 QPSEGSVLIDGMDA

-642 PHATE
+642 PFADET
-647 ADMLRAARIAG
+647 DMLHAARIAG
-658 VDEFA
+658 VDDFA
-663 AQNPKGY
+663 ARNPKGY

-687 SIAVARALIHDPA
+687 SIAVARALINDPA
-700 MLLLDEPSSN
+700 ILLLDEPSSN

-723 QEAAQGKTMVLV
+723 EEASQGKTILLV

-748 IVIDGGKI
+748 IVIDGGRI

-768 LKQGRIGGAGGRA
+768 LKQGRIGGVGGRA

>member
-1 MSKSEYAPPL
+1 MSKSDFVPSL
-11 APVGDAAS
+11 APGHVS
-19 VQETVER
+19 EETAQKAPDTER
-26 KVGNAAPGQKSESG
+26 SRDSPD
-40 PASAGSVGSAAASVP
+40 
-55 PASSGGF
+55 SSGAAF

-67 WHLPPHATHADP
+67 WRIPAHETHADP
-79 LLDCLVQLTRL
+79 LLDCLVQLTQL

-105 LVDQRLTPSLLARA
+105 LVNQRLTPSLLARA
-119 AARAQFSTRIVRR
+119 AARAQFTTRIVERG
-132 DLVDVPQGLLP
+132 LADVPEGLLP
-143 AILILNGN
+143 AILLLNGN
-151 QACLLL
+151 RACLLL
-157 KPLEDGRFLVQYPES
+157 KSLDNERFLLQYPES
-172 ESPVEVDAQSLQQ
+172 DSPVEVEAQALRQD
-185 SYAGLMCFVRPQFH
+185 YAGLMCFVRPQFR
-199 FEQRAVQKE
+199 FEQRSVQKGVE
-208 VQPRSSHWFWAVVLE
+208 PRSSHWFWAAVLE
-223 NKRLYRDAL
+223 NRRLYRDAL
-232 MAAVLINVFA
+232 LAAVLINIFA
-242 LTMPLFSMNVYD
+242 LAMPLFSMNVYD

-291 AASKRVDVQLS
+291 AASKRVDVKLS

-314 ESRPASVGSFA
+314 ERRPASVGSFA

-349 PFVLLFLVV
+349 PFVLLFLVA
-358 IAWISPWMVLAPVVA
+358 IAWVSPWMLIPPVVA
-373 IGAILLVSF
+373 IAAILLVSF

-393 KTFQASSQRNAML
+393 KTFQASSQRNALL

-470 YQVQE
+470 YQVQD
-475 QALSMGG
+475 AAISMGG

-505 QFHNARTSLN
+505 QYHNARTSLS

-528 AGREYVARPDL
+528 ADREFVSRPDL
-539 RGAIEFRNVSFGY
+539 RGAIEFRNVSFSY
-552 PGSAQNSLSG
+552 PGSEQSSLSG
-562 VSFSVRAGER
+562 VSFVVQPGER

-594 QPTEGAVLIDGMDA
+594 QPTEGAVLIDGIDA

-632 SLKHN
+632 SLKQN

-642 PHATE
+642 PFAGE
-647 ADMLRAARIAG
+647 SDMLRAARVAG
-658 VDEFA
+658 VDEFVA
-663 AQNPKGY
+663 NNPKGY

-687 SIAVARALIHDPA
+687 SIAMARALINDPA

-723 QEAAQGKTMVLV
+723 QEASAGKTVVLV

-748 IVIDGGKI
+748 IVIDNGKI
-756 VADGAKDQVIEA
+756 VADGAKDHVIEA
-768 LKQGRIGGAGGRA
+768 LKQGRIGGAGARA

>member
-1 MSKSEYAPPL
+1 M
-11 APVGDAAS
+11 
-19 VQETVER
+19 
-26 KVGNAAPGQKSESG
+26 
-40 PASAGSVGSAAASVP
+40 PA
-55 PASSGGF
+55 
-62 SQAAG
+62 
-67 WHLPPHATHADP
+67 HETHADP
-79 LLDCLVQLTRL
+79 LLDCLVQLTHL

-119 AARAQFSTRIVRR
+119 AARAQFSTRIVQRTL
-132 DLVDVPQGLLP
+132 DDVPQGLLP
-143 AILILNGN
+143 AILLLHGGR
-151 QACLLL
+151 ACLLL
-157 KPLEDGRFLVQYPES
+157 RAQEGGRVLLQYPES
-172 ESPVEVDAQSLQQ
+172 DSPVEVEVQALLQD
-185 SYAGLMCFVRPQFH
+185 YTGLMCFVRPQFR
-199 FEQRAVQKE
+199 FEQRSVQQGME
-208 VQPRSSHWFWAVVLE
+208 PRSSHWFWAVILE
-223 NKRLYRDAL
+223 NRRLYRDAL
-232 MAAVLINVFA
+232 LAAVLINVFA
-242 LTMPLFSMNVYD
+242 LAMPLFSMNVYD

-276 IFNFVLTTARAYVVD
+276 IFNFVLTTTRAYVVD

-349 PFVLLFLVV
+349 PFVLLFLVA
-358 IAWISPWMVLAPVVA
+358 IAWVSPWMLIPPVVA
-373 IGAILLVSF
+373 IAAILLVSF
-382 WAQARMEALTL
+382 WAQARMESLTL
-393 KTFQASSQRNAML
+393 KTFQASSQRNALL

-418 LNAQSGVQRLWES
+418 LNAQGGVQRLWES

-456 LQQLVTVAVVVIGV
+456 LQQLVTIAVVVIGV
-470 YQVQE
+470 YQVQDS
-475 QALSMGG
+475 ALSMGG

-528 AGREYVARPDL
+528 ADREFVSRPDL
-539 RGAIEFRNVSFGY
+539 RGAIEFRNVSFSY
-552 PGSAQNSLSG
+552 PGSEQASLSG
-562 VSFSVRAGER
+562 VSFSLRPGER
-572 VGIIGRIGSGKTT
+572 VGISGRIGSGKTT

-594 QPTEGAVLIDGMDA
+594 QPSEGSVLIDGVDA

-642 PHATE
+642 PF
-647 ADMLRAARIAG
+647 ADESDMVHAARIAG
-658 VDEFA
+658 VDEFVA
-663 AQNPKGY
+663 RNPKGY

-687 SIAVARALIHDPA
+687 SIAVARALINDPA
-700 MLLLDEPSSN
+700 ILLLDEPSSN

-723 QEAAQGKTMVLV
+723 EEAARDKTILLV

-768 LKQGRIGGAGGRA
+768 LKQGRIGGVGARA